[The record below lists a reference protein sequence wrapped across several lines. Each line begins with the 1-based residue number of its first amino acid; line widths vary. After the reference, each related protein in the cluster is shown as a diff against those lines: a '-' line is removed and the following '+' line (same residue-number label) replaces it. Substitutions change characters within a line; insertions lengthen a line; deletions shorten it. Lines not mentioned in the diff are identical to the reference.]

1 MPSCA
6 HLTNYAI
13 NKDSEAFKLSPQD
26 VENGTSSKRTL
37 EHVWQRLAAENVDV

>member
-13 NKDSEAFKLSPQD
+13 NKDSEDFKISKQD
-26 VENGTSSKRTL
+26 IESGTSSKRTL
-37 EHVWQRLAAENVDV
+37 NHVWDRLKKEKIDV